1 MSHTATT
8 SQETG
13 GKNPG
18 AHPIVGHLV
27 PTWLLMFVGISLLM
41 LTVITVAVRYI
52 DSGEFNIVVA
62 LGVAL
67 VKATLVSLFFMHLR
81 WDRSFNTLV
90 FVVSVVLVLLMME
103 FLIMDTNQYRVLQ
116 FDGNAPNAEA
126 TLQANAPGAP
136 VARFKPY
143 SP

>member
-1 MSHTATT
+1 
-8 SQETG
+8 
-13 GKNPG
+13 
-18 AHPIVGHLV
+18 
-27 PTWLLMFVGISLLM
+27 
-41 LTVITVAVRYI
+41 VRYI
-52 DSGEFNIVVA
+52 DIGEFNIVVA

-67 VKATLVSLFFMHLR
+67 VKATLVCLFFMHLR

-90 FVVSVVLVLLMME
+90 FVGSVVLVLLMMA
-103 FLIMDTNQYRVLQ
+103 FLIMDTNQYRDLQ
-116 FDGNAPNAEA
+116 FVGNAPNAEA